1 MFSNS
6 KNIESIGKLLL
17 EFKKYLELQKEFVK
31 LDATEK
37 MTVILSAI
45 LIVTVLLL
53 LGSIVLL
60 FLTFALAYYL
70 GDVLGSLSLGFGLIS
85 AFILLLTV
93 IFYLNRNR
101 MVIQPCLLQLHVAKE
116 ETKFGFTPDE
126 CRTLIADEEWKKLA
140 HVQICGLMCMASN
153 TDDMAQV
160 RSEFHL
166 AYELFKELKTGAF
179 ANAPYFKECSWG
191 MSHDYPIAIEE
202 GSTLIRVGSKIFGER
217 VY

>member
-37 MTVILSAI
+37 MTVIPSAI

-101 MVIQPCLLQLHVAKE
+101 MVIQPMARFMTKLILTKE
-116 ETKFGFTPDE
+116 D
-126 CRTLIADEEWKKLA
+126 
-140 HVQICGLMCMASN
+140 
-153 TDDMAQV
+153 
-160 RSEFHL
+160 
-166 AYELFKELKTGAF
+166 
-179 ANAPYFKECSWG
+179 
-191 MSHDYPIAIEE
+191 
-202 GSTLIRVGSKIFGER
+202 GSK
-217 VY
+217 

>member
-101 MVIQPCLLQLHVAKE
+101 MVIQPMARFMTKLIFTKE
-116 ETKFGFTPDE
+116 D
-126 CRTLIADEEWKKLA
+126 
-140 HVQICGLMCMASN
+140 
-153 TDDMAQV
+153 
-160 RSEFHL
+160 
-166 AYELFKELKTGAF
+166 
-179 ANAPYFKECSWG
+179 
-191 MSHDYPIAIEE
+191 
-202 GSTLIRVGSKIFGER
+202 GSK
-217 VY
+217 

>member
-37 MTVILSAI
+37 MTVILSVI

-101 MVIQPCLLQLHVAKE
+101 MVIQPMARFMTKLILTKE
-116 ETKFGFTPDE
+116 D
-126 CRTLIADEEWKKLA
+126 
-140 HVQICGLMCMASN
+140 
-153 TDDMAQV
+153 
-160 RSEFHL
+160 
-166 AYELFKELKTGAF
+166 
-179 ANAPYFKECSWG
+179 
-191 MSHDYPIAIEE
+191 
-202 GSTLIRVGSKIFGER
+202 GSK
-217 VY
+217 

>member
-6 KNIESIGKLLL
+6 KNRESIGKLLL

-101 MVIQPCLLQLHVAKE
+101 MVIQPMARFMTKLILTKE
-116 ETKFGFTPDE
+116 D
-126 CRTLIADEEWKKLA
+126 
-140 HVQICGLMCMASN
+140 
-153 TDDMAQV
+153 
-160 RSEFHL
+160 
-166 AYELFKELKTGAF
+166 
-179 ANAPYFKECSWG
+179 
-191 MSHDYPIAIEE
+191 
-202 GSTLIRVGSKIFGER
+202 GSK
-217 VY
+217 

>member
-37 MTVILSAI
+37 MTVILSVI

-101 MVIQPCLLQLHVAKE
+101 MVIQPMACFMTKLILTKE
-116 ETKFGFTPDE
+116 D
-126 CRTLIADEEWKKLA
+126 
-140 HVQICGLMCMASN
+140 
-153 TDDMAQV
+153 
-160 RSEFHL
+160 
-166 AYELFKELKTGAF
+166 
-179 ANAPYFKECSWG
+179 
-191 MSHDYPIAIEE
+191 
-202 GSTLIRVGSKIFGER
+202 GSK
-217 VY
+217 

>member
-101 MVIQPCLLQLHVAKE
+101 MVIQPMARFMPKLILTKE
-116 ETKFGFTPDE
+116 D
-126 CRTLIADEEWKKLA
+126 
-140 HVQICGLMCMASN
+140 
-153 TDDMAQV
+153 
-160 RSEFHL
+160 
-166 AYELFKELKTGAF
+166 
-179 ANAPYFKECSWG
+179 
-191 MSHDYPIAIEE
+191 
-202 GSTLIRVGSKIFGER
+202 GSK
-217 VY
+217 

>member
-37 MTVILSAI
+37 MTVILSAL

-101 MVIQPCLLQLHVAKE
+101 MVIQPMARFMTKLILTKE
-116 ETKFGFTPDE
+116 D
-126 CRTLIADEEWKKLA
+126 
-140 HVQICGLMCMASN
+140 
-153 TDDMAQV
+153 
-160 RSEFHL
+160 
-166 AYELFKELKTGAF
+166 
-179 ANAPYFKECSWG
+179 
-191 MSHDYPIAIEE
+191 
-202 GSTLIRVGSKIFGER
+202 GSK
-217 VY
+217 

>member
-53 LGSIVLL
+53 LGSIVLV

-101 MVIQPCLLQLHVAKE
+101 MVIQPMARFMTKLILTKE
-116 ETKFGFTPDE
+116 D
-126 CRTLIADEEWKKLA
+126 
-140 HVQICGLMCMASN
+140 
-153 TDDMAQV
+153 
-160 RSEFHL
+160 
-166 AYELFKELKTGAF
+166 
-179 ANAPYFKECSWG
+179 
-191 MSHDYPIAIEE
+191 
-202 GSTLIRVGSKIFGER
+202 GSK
-217 VY
+217 

>member
-1 MFSNS
+1 MFAPE
-6 KNIESIGKLLL
+6 KGTETRDKIAEALRKLLL

-101 MVIQPCLLQLHVAKE
+101 MVIQPMARFMTKLILTKE
-116 ETKFGFTPDE
+116 D
-126 CRTLIADEEWKKLA
+126 
-140 HVQICGLMCMASN
+140 
-153 TDDMAQV
+153 
-160 RSEFHL
+160 
-166 AYELFKELKTGAF
+166 
-179 ANAPYFKECSWG
+179 
-191 MSHDYPIAIEE
+191 
-202 GSTLIRVGSKIFGER
+202 GSK
-217 VY
+217 

>member
-101 MVIQPCLLQLHVAKE
+101 MVIQPMARFM
-116 ETKFGFTPDE
+116 TK
-126 CRTLIADEEWKKLA
+126 LIITK
-140 HVQICGLMCMASN
+140 
-153 TDDMAQV
+153 
-160 RSEFHL
+160 
-166 AYELFKELKTGAF
+166 
-179 ANAPYFKECSWG
+179 
-191 MSHDYPIAIEE
+191 EE
-202 GSTLIRVGSKIFGER
+202 GSK
-217 VY
+217 

>member
-45 LIVTVLLL
+45 VIVTVLLL

-101 MVIQPCLLQLHVAKE
+101 MVIQPMARFMTKLILTKE
-116 ETKFGFTPDE
+116 D
-126 CRTLIADEEWKKLA
+126 
-140 HVQICGLMCMASN
+140 
-153 TDDMAQV
+153 
-160 RSEFHL
+160 
-166 AYELFKELKTGAF
+166 
-179 ANAPYFKECSWG
+179 
-191 MSHDYPIAIEE
+191 
-202 GSTLIRVGSKIFGER
+202 GSK
-217 VY
+217 

>member
-1 MFSNS
+1 MLVKEFLLMLIN
-6 KNIESIGKLLL
+6 IGKLLL

-101 MVIQPCLLQLHVAKE
+101 MVIQPMARFMTKLILTKE
-116 ETKFGFTPDE
+116 D
-126 CRTLIADEEWKKLA
+126 
-140 HVQICGLMCMASN
+140 
-153 TDDMAQV
+153 
-160 RSEFHL
+160 
-166 AYELFKELKTGAF
+166 
-179 ANAPYFKECSWG
+179 
-191 MSHDYPIAIEE
+191 
-202 GSTLIRVGSKIFGER
+202 GSK
-217 VY
+217 

>member
-31 LDATEK
+31 LHATEK

-93 IFYLNRNR
+93 IFYLNRNH
-101 MVIQPCLLQLHVAKE
+101 MVIQPMARFMTKLILTKE
-116 ETKFGFTPDE
+116 D
-126 CRTLIADEEWKKLA
+126 
-140 HVQICGLMCMASN
+140 
-153 TDDMAQV
+153 
-160 RSEFHL
+160 
-166 AYELFKELKTGAF
+166 
-179 ANAPYFKECSWG
+179 
-191 MSHDYPIAIEE
+191 
-202 GSTLIRVGSKIFGER
+202 GSK
-217 VY
+217 

>member
-70 GDVLGSLSLGFGLIS
+70 GYVLGSLSLGFGLIS

-101 MVIQPCLLQLHVAKE
+101 MVIQPMARFMTKLILTKE
-116 ETKFGFTPDE
+116 D
-126 CRTLIADEEWKKLA
+126 
-140 HVQICGLMCMASN
+140 
-153 TDDMAQV
+153 
-160 RSEFHL
+160 
-166 AYELFKELKTGAF
+166 
-179 ANAPYFKECSWG
+179 
-191 MSHDYPIAIEE
+191 
-202 GSTLIRVGSKIFGER
+202 GSK
-217 VY
+217 

>member
-101 MVIQPCLLQLHVAKE
+101 IVIQPMARFMTKLILTKE
-116 ETKFGFTPDE
+116 D
-126 CRTLIADEEWKKLA
+126 
-140 HVQICGLMCMASN
+140 
-153 TDDMAQV
+153 
-160 RSEFHL
+160 
-166 AYELFKELKTGAF
+166 
-179 ANAPYFKECSWG
+179 
-191 MSHDYPIAIEE
+191 
-202 GSTLIRVGSKIFGER
+202 GSK
-217 VY
+217 

>member
-31 LDATEK
+31 LDATET

-101 MVIQPCLLQLHVAKE
+101 MVIQPMARFMTKLILTKE
-116 ETKFGFTPDE
+116 D
-126 CRTLIADEEWKKLA
+126 
-140 HVQICGLMCMASN
+140 
-153 TDDMAQV
+153 
-160 RSEFHL
+160 
-166 AYELFKELKTGAF
+166 
-179 ANAPYFKECSWG
+179 
-191 MSHDYPIAIEE
+191 
-202 GSTLIRVGSKIFGER
+202 GSK
-217 VY
+217 

>member
-31 LDATEK
+31 LDAIEK

-101 MVIQPCLLQLHVAKE
+101 MVIQPMARFMTKLILTKE
-116 ETKFGFTPDE
+116 D
-126 CRTLIADEEWKKLA
+126 
-140 HVQICGLMCMASN
+140 
-153 TDDMAQV
+153 
-160 RSEFHL
+160 
-166 AYELFKELKTGAF
+166 
-179 ANAPYFKECSWG
+179 
-191 MSHDYPIAIEE
+191 
-202 GSTLIRVGSKIFGER
+202 GSK
-217 VY
+217 

>member
-101 MVIQPCLLQLHVAKE
+101 MVIQPMARFMTKRILTKE
-116 ETKFGFTPDE
+116 D
-126 CRTLIADEEWKKLA
+126 
-140 HVQICGLMCMASN
+140 
-153 TDDMAQV
+153 
-160 RSEFHL
+160 
-166 AYELFKELKTGAF
+166 
-179 ANAPYFKECSWG
+179 
-191 MSHDYPIAIEE
+191 
-202 GSTLIRVGSKIFGER
+202 GSK
-217 VY
+217 

>member
-1 MFSNS
+1 MLSNS

-101 MVIQPCLLQLHVAKE
+101 MVIQPMARFMTKLILTKE
-116 ETKFGFTPDE
+116 D
-126 CRTLIADEEWKKLA
+126 
-140 HVQICGLMCMASN
+140 
-153 TDDMAQV
+153 
-160 RSEFHL
+160 
-166 AYELFKELKTGAF
+166 
-179 ANAPYFKECSWG
+179 
-191 MSHDYPIAIEE
+191 
-202 GSTLIRVGSKIFGER
+202 GSK
-217 VY
+217 

>member
-70 GDVLGSLSLGFGLIS
+70 GDVLGSFSLGFGLIS

-101 MVIQPCLLQLHVAKE
+101 MVIQPMARFMTKLILTKE
-116 ETKFGFTPDE
+116 
-126 CRTLIADEEWKKLA
+126 A
-140 HVQICGLMCMASN
+140 
-153 TDDMAQV
+153 
-160 RSEFHL
+160 
-166 AYELFKELKTGAF
+166 
-179 ANAPYFKECSWG
+179 
-191 MSHDYPIAIEE
+191 
-202 GSTLIRVGSKIFGER
+202 GSK
-217 VY
+217 

>member
-93 IFYLNRNR
+93 IFYLNRNS
-101 MVIQPCLLQLHVAKE
+101 MVIQPMARFMTKLILTKE
-116 ETKFGFTPDE
+116 D
-126 CRTLIADEEWKKLA
+126 
-140 HVQICGLMCMASN
+140 
-153 TDDMAQV
+153 
-160 RSEFHL
+160 
-166 AYELFKELKTGAF
+166 
-179 ANAPYFKECSWG
+179 
-191 MSHDYPIAIEE
+191 
-202 GSTLIRVGSKIFGER
+202 GSK
-217 VY
+217 

>member
-17 EFKKYLELQKEFVK
+17 EFTKYLELQKEFVK

-101 MVIQPCLLQLHVAKE
+101 MVIQPMARFMTKLILTKE
-116 ETKFGFTPDE
+116 D
-126 CRTLIADEEWKKLA
+126 
-140 HVQICGLMCMASN
+140 
-153 TDDMAQV
+153 
-160 RSEFHL
+160 
-166 AYELFKELKTGAF
+166 
-179 ANAPYFKECSWG
+179 
-191 MSHDYPIAIEE
+191 
-202 GSTLIRVGSKIFGER
+202 GSK
-217 VY
+217 

>member
-6 KNIESIGKLLL
+6 KNIESIDKLLL

-101 MVIQPCLLQLHVAKE
+101 MVIQPMARFMTKLILTKE
-116 ETKFGFTPDE
+116 D
-126 CRTLIADEEWKKLA
+126 
-140 HVQICGLMCMASN
+140 
-153 TDDMAQV
+153 
-160 RSEFHL
+160 
-166 AYELFKELKTGAF
+166 
-179 ANAPYFKECSWG
+179 
-191 MSHDYPIAIEE
+191 
-202 GSTLIRVGSKIFGER
+202 GSK
-217 VY
+217 

>member
-45 LIVTVLLL
+45 LIVNVLLL

-101 MVIQPCLLQLHVAKE
+101 MVIQPMARFMTKLILTKE
-116 ETKFGFTPDE
+116 D
-126 CRTLIADEEWKKLA
+126 
-140 HVQICGLMCMASN
+140 
-153 TDDMAQV
+153 
-160 RSEFHL
+160 
-166 AYELFKELKTGAF
+166 
-179 ANAPYFKECSWG
+179 
-191 MSHDYPIAIEE
+191 
-202 GSTLIRVGSKIFGER
+202 GSK
-217 VY
+217 

>member
-101 MVIQPCLLQLHVAKE
+101 MVIQPMARFMHRQARWQQIRFLLIKP
-116 ETKFGFTPDE
+116 KMFY
-126 CRTLIADEEWKKLA
+126 KKSVL
-140 HVQICGLMCMASN
+140 
-153 TDDMAQV
+153 V
-160 RSEFHL
+160 R
-166 AYELFKELKTGAF
+166 LK
-179 ANAPYFKECSWG
+179 
-191 MSHDYPIAIEE
+191 
-202 GSTLIRVGSKIFGER
+202 
-217 VY
+217 

>member
-17 EFKKYLELQKEFVK
+17 EFKKYLQLQKEFVK

-45 LIVTVLLL
+45 LIVTILLL

-101 MVIQPCLLQLHVAKE
+101 MVIQPMARFMTKLILTKE
-116 ETKFGFTPDE
+116 D
-126 CRTLIADEEWKKLA
+126 
-140 HVQICGLMCMASN
+140 
-153 TDDMAQV
+153 
-160 RSEFHL
+160 
-166 AYELFKELKTGAF
+166 
-179 ANAPYFKECSWG
+179 
-191 MSHDYPIAIEE
+191 
-202 GSTLIRVGSKIFGER
+202 GSK
-217 VY
+217 

>member
-31 LDATEK
+31 LNATEK

-101 MVIQPCLLQLHVAKE
+101 MVIQPMARFMTKLILTKE
-116 ETKFGFTPDE
+116 D
-126 CRTLIADEEWKKLA
+126 
-140 HVQICGLMCMASN
+140 
-153 TDDMAQV
+153 
-160 RSEFHL
+160 
-166 AYELFKELKTGAF
+166 
-179 ANAPYFKECSWG
+179 
-191 MSHDYPIAIEE
+191 
-202 GSTLIRVGSKIFGER
+202 GSK
-217 VY
+217 